1 MQRNRLF
8 YKTLMIIFLVLAI
21 GLFYYWGGADILDFS
36 YIKQNLQEIQSQV
49 RANPIRGLSIFVA
62 AFLFLTILAIP
73 GSLVLTIL
81 SGAIF
86 GTYSGVL
93 IVTICGTIGGTLSF
107 LISRYLLKDYV
118 NKKFHGQFLTINK
131 NLHKDGAF
139 YLFILRFIPV
149 SPFVVI
155 NLVMGL
161 TSLRVWTFFWTT
173 FLGMLPGNIIY
184 VFAGEKIS
192 EFDSPADIMS
202 LSFLLSL
209 TILGLLPIIARKM
222 LKIRRKKMI
231 HI

>member
-1 MQRNRLF
+1 MQVNRLF
-8 YKTLMIIFLVLAI
+8 YKSLVIIFLVLAI
-21 GLFYYWGGADILDFS
+21 GLFYYWGGSDLLDFS
-36 YIKQNLQEIQSQV
+36 FLKQNLLKMQAQYQARPLWV
-49 RANPIRGLSIFVA
+49 HGIFIA

-86 GTYSGVL
+86 GTYYGVL

-107 LISRYLLKDYV
+107 LISRYLLREYV
-118 NKKFHGQFLTINK
+118 STKFHRQFLTINK

-161 TSLRVWTFFWTT
+161 TSLRIWTFFWTT
-173 FLGMLPGNIIY
+173 FLGMIPGNIIY
-184 VFAGEKIS
+184 VFAGAKIS
-192 EFDSPADIMS
+192 EVDSPSDIMS
-202 LSFLLSL
+202 PSFLLSL
-209 TILGLLPIIARKM
+209 TILGLLPLIARKI
-222 LKIRRKKMI
+222 LKARKKKMI
-231 HI
+231 HA